1 MELHA
6 SVVIN
11 GLPALL
17 RGAATTLYVCSA
29 GIALSLLVGV
39 ALTIAGQSRFRL
51 LRWYVR
57 LHISFARGT
66 PLFVQV
72 MIVYYLAPSLAAG
85 LSPLSA
91 GILALSLNSAAYGS
105 EIMRGALSS
114 IPNGQL
120 DAARALSMSRWR
132 IWRRILLPQVF
143 VLMLPPM
150 TFEFAG
156 IVRASAILSVIGVTE
171 LTRAGVQIV
180 ASTYRPIEVW
190 IAVGAMYFVMIF
202 TIGAISR
209 RLENSMRL
217 RRSA

>member
-1 MELHA
+1 MELQP
-6 SVVIN
+6 SVVID

-17 RGAATTLYVCSA
+17 RGGATTLYVCVA
-29 GIALSLLVGV
+29 AILLSLLVGI
-39 ALTIAGQSRFRL
+39 ALTIAGQSKLRL
-51 LRWYVR
+51 LRTYVR

-72 MIVYYLAPSLAAG
+72 MIVYYLAPSIASG
-85 LSPLSA
+85 LSPVTA

-105 EIMRGALSS
+105 EIMRGALTA
-114 IPNGQL
+114 IQKGQL
-120 DAARALSMSRWR
+120 EAARALSLPRWR

-143 VLMLPPM
+143 MLMLPPM

-202 TIGAISR
+202 TIGSISR
-209 RLENSMRL
+209 RLEQSMRL
-217 RRSA
+217 RRPA